1 MVQTASPKLVRSP
14 LYIQLKQILTEL
26 VKSDEFKVGD
36 KFLTERQI
44 SERFD
49 VSRATA
55 NKALSSL
62 VQEGLLCFHKGT
74 GTFVEDTSL
83 ETRFPGVFTSF
94 TNKTLA
100 AGRKPTTRVLRFE
113 RLPARLLPAHVRR
126 RFPVDDGD
134 EMIRVERLRLADDV
148 PMILERHF
156 FLSRLYPLLSCADVS
171 TSVYD
176 MVTKKYG
183 LSPSSVDETIRTYSF
198 RRGNAVLLGVPEGTP
213 GFLMHFVPFDA
224 RQVPLYFAEVAYRG
238 DAYEFHNRIGPIQR
252 HHPADEEPA
261 DFTAG
266 GLGRTGR

>member
-1 MVQTASPKLVRSP
+1 MMASPKLIRSP
-14 LYIQLKQILTEL
+14 LYVQLKQILTEL
-26 VKSDEFKVGD
+26 VKSDEFKVGE

-55 NKALSSL
+55 NKALSAL
-62 VQEGLLCFHKGT
+62 VSERLLSFHKGT
-74 GTFVEDTSL
+74 GTFVEDTVL
-83 ETRFPGVFTSF
+83 ESRFPGAFTSF

-113 RLPARLLPAHVRR
+113 RLPARMLPAHVRR

-134 EMIRVERLRLADDV
+134 EMIRLERLRLADDV

-156 FLSRLYPLLSCADVS
+156 FLSLLFPGLTREDVS

-176 MVTKKYG
+176 MITKRFG
-183 LSPSSVDETIRTYSF
+183 LSPSSVDETIRTFSF
-198 RRGNAVLLGVPEGTP
+198 RGGNAALLGVPEGTP

-224 RQVPLYFAEVAYRG
+224 RQVPLYFAEVTYRG

-252 HHPADEEPA
+252 HHSAEEEPA
-261 DFTAG
+261 DFPAG
-266 GLGRTGR
+266 